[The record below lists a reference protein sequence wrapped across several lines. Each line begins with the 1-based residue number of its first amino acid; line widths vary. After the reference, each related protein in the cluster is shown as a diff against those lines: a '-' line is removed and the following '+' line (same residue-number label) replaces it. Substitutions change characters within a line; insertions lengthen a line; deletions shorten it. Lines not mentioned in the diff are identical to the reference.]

1 MMLLGR
7 ASIIFSHFD
16 AFLAPQQATFRGHM
30 LGLSMVMHRNNGVAG
45 RKVGVAPFTYVKG
58 AQKTRKVVYLA
69 TTAPLRLA

>member
-1 MMLLGR
+1 M
-7 ASIIFSHFD
+7 
-16 AFLAPQQATFRGHM
+16 
-30 LGLSMVMHRNNGVAG
+30 GLSMVMHRNNGVAG

>member
-1 MMLLGR
+1 MLYQHHSR
-7 ASIIFSHFD
+7 ALFEVTI
-16 AFLAPQQATFRGHM
+16 

-45 RKVGVAPFTYVKG
+45 RKVGVAPFIYVKG